1 MRKPARSE
9 HIEQVELVARVR
21 HFHPGTLVFAI
32 PNGGA
37 RLKQEAV
44 RLKAEGVLAGVPDL
58 LVPEPR
64 GPYHG
69 LFVEMKRVG
78 GKATADQHRLIRGLR
93 KRGYCVLLGDRG
105 SDHAFALVEDYLALP
120 SHQCP
125 AGAPAAVYTDDST
138 DPLG

>member
-1 MRKPARSE
+1 MKAARRSE
-9 HIEQVELVARVR
+9 HQEQVELVARVR

-78 GKATADQHRLIRGLR
+78 GKATSDQRRLMRELR
-93 KRGYCVLLGDRG
+93 ERNYCVLLGDRG

-120 SHQCP
+120 PHACGPVPVQ
-125 AGAPAAVYTDDST
+125 VYTTDRT

>member
-1 MRKPARSE
+1 MKSARRSE
-9 HIEQVELVARVR
+9 HQEQVELVARVR

-69 LFVEMKRVG
+69 LFVEMTRIG
-78 GKATADQHRLIRGLR
+78 GKATQDQGRRMVQLTD
-93 KRGYCVLLGDRG
+93 RGYKVYLANRG
-105 SDHAFALVEDYLALP
+105 SDDAFAMVEDYLALP
-120 SHQCP
+120 PHRCP
-125 AGAPAAVYTDDST
+125 PDVPVEVYTDDST